1 MKSPADLASKA
12 ALSNLMESLRID
24 LRPHGIDVTL
34 LLPGFVRTKP
44 GPPGKRKRR
53 KPFQLELEAA
63 TARMERAIRAHRRRD
78 AFPAGLAALVGVAR
92 LLPAGLYDRLLSGLA
107 ARPQPRAPGEGG

>member
-1 MKSPADLASKA
+1 MLHARFDPRDRSSRD
-12 ALSNLMESLRID
+12 R
-24 LRPHGIDVTL
+24 
-34 LLPGFVRTKP
+34 
-44 GPPGKRKRR
+44 
-53 KPFQLELEAA
+53 LEAA